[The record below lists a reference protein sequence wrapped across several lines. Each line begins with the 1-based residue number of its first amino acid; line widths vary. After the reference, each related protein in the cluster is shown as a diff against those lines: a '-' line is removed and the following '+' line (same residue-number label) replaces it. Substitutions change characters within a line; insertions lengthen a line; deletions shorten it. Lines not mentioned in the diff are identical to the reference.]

1 MVKRNRTSI
10 CPRCS
15 GRVVAER
22 SQPGE
27 AYCIN
32 CGYASYT
39 RDINDIRV
47 IKVSE
52 QKPDWLEDL
61 TPGDQSIMASKVRI
75 KSRVDF

>member
-1 MVKRNRTSI
+1 MVKTNRTRK

-15 GRVVAER
+15 GRVIADR

-39 RDINDIRV
+39 RDINDL
-47 IKVSE
+47 KLFNVSR
-52 QKPDWLEDL
+52 QKPDWMEDL
-61 TPGDQSIMASKVRI
+61 TPGDHRIMVNKVRI

>member
-1 MVKRNRTSI
+1 MVKTNRTSV

-39 RDINDIRV
+39 RDINDIKV

-61 TPGDQSIMASKVRI
+61 TPGDQRIMTSKVRI